1 MLLYIHVPFCRRKCR
16 YCAFYSN
23 PLARSGDE
31 MTVYLSALYAELGQ
45 WGRRLGRVPVESVF
59 FGGGT
64 PSLLDPDQL
73 EGVLDCAGRTFEVL
87 PGAEISMEANP
98 DSLHTAEKASGFL
111 AAGVNRISL
120 GVQSLHDGMLETLG
134 RLHRANAAREA
145 FRAIR
150 EAGCANLSLDLMWG
164 LPGQTLEQWLEDARA
179 AIALGPE
186 HISAYGLTL
195 EPGTPLAESC
205 GDAELPSEDV
215 QCAMYLEGIRLLEEA
230 GLHHYE
236 VSNFARDGFRCRHNL
251 GYWEGR
257 DYLGVGP
264 AATSTI
270 GGERWT
276 NPEGEGWLEQVREG
290 RRCPEREPLD
300 RATRA
305 LELMM
310 LRLRTVD
317 GLPLDAYESL
327 AGRSFLGDHGAFAHR
342 LCAEG
347 LARMENGVFRLTDEG
362 MLVSNSILGELFE
375 EEPKSAE

>member
-1 MLLYIHVPFCRRKCR
+1 
-16 YCAFYSN
+16 
-23 PLARSGDE
+23 
-31 MTVYLSALYAELGQ
+31 
-45 WGRRLGRVPVESVF
+45 
-59 FGGGT
+59 
-64 PSLLDPDQL
+64 
-73 EGVLDCAGRTFEVL
+73 
-87 PGAEISMEANP
+87 
-98 DSLHTAEKASGFL
+98 
-111 AAGVNRISL
+111 
-120 GVQSLHDGMLETLG
+120 
-134 RLHRANAAREA
+134 HRANAAREA

-327 AGRSFLGDHGAFAHR
+327 AGRSFLGDHGPFAHR

>member
-16 YCAFYSN
+16 YCAFYSC
-23 PLARSGDE
+23 PLTRSGNE
-31 MTVYLSALYAELGQ
+31 MAVYLSTLHAELEQ

-64 PSLLDPDQL
+64 PSLLEP
-73 EGVLDCAGRTFEVL
+73 EHVACVLDCARRAFEVL

-98 DSLHTAEKASGFL
+98 DSLHTVERADGFL
-111 AAGVNRISL
+111 AAGVNRVSL
-120 GVQSLHDGMLETLG
+120 GVQSLNDGMLETLG
-134 RLHRANAAREA
+134 RLHRADAAREA
-145 FRAIR
+145 FRSIR
-150 EAGCANLSLDLMWG
+150 DAGCGNLSLDLMWG
-164 LPGQTLEQWLEDARA
+164 LPGQTLGQWLEDVRA

-205 GDAELPSEDV
+205 GDAELPSEDE
-215 QCAMYLEGIRLLEEA
+215 QCAMYIEGIRLFETA

-251 GYWEGR
+251 GYWTGQ
-257 DYLGVGP
+257 DYLGIGP

-276 NPEGEGWLEQVREG
+276 NPEWEGWLEQIRG
-290 RRCPEREPLD
+290 GLRCQECETLD
-300 RATRA
+300 RTTQA

-327 AGRSFLGDHGAFAHR
+327 AGRSFLADHGPFARR
-342 LCAEG
+342 LCAGG

-362 MLVSNSILGELFE
+362 MLVSNSILGEFFE
-375 EEPKSAE
+375 EEPEGMA

>member
-1 MLLYIHVPFCRRKCR
+1 M
-16 YCAFYSN
+16 A
-23 PLARSGDE
+23 
-31 MTVYLSALYAELGQ
+31 VYLSALYAELGQ

-215 QCAMYLEGIRLLEEA
+215 QCAMYLEGIRLFEEA

-236 VSNFARDGFRCRHNL
+236 LSNFARDGFRCRHNL

-327 AGRSFLGDHGAFAHR
+327 AGRSFLVITGRSPTVSVLRGWPAWRTGCFGLRMKGCLFPTVSSVNFLKRNPKARNEHFIEEKRNVPYNYRRGDSHAPP
-342 LCAEG
+342 
-347 LARMENGVFRLTDEG
+347 LAGQG
-362 MLVSNSILGELFE
+362 
-375 EEPKSAE
+375 

>member
-1 MLLYIHVPFCRRKCR
+1 MLLYVHVPFCRRKCR
-16 YCAFYSN
+16 YCAFYSCQ
-23 PLARSGDE
+23 LTRSGNE
-31 MTVYLSALYAELGQ
+31 TAVYLSTLHAELEQ

-64 PSLLDPDQL
+64 PSLLEPDQVA
-73 EGVLDCAGRTFEVL
+73 GVLDCARRIFAIS

-98 DSLHTAEKASGFL
+98 DSLHTVEKADGFL
-111 AAGVNRISL
+111 AAGVNRVSL
-120 GVQSLHDGMLETLG
+120 GVQSFNDGMLETLG
-134 RLHRANAAREA
+134 RLHRADAAREA
-145 FRAIR
+145 FRAVR
-150 EAGCANLSLDLMWG
+150 DAGCANLSLDLMWG
-164 LPGQTLEQWLEDARA
+164 LPGQTLEQWREDVRA

-186 HISAYGLTL
+186 HVSAYGLTL
-195 EPGTPLAESC
+195 EPGTPLADSC
-205 GDAELPSEDV
+205 GDADLPLEDV
-215 QCAMYLEGIRLLEEA
+215 QCAMYLEGIRLFGEA
-230 GLHHYE
+230 GRHHYE
-236 VSNFARDGFRCRHNL
+236 VSNFAKDGFQCRHNL

-276 NPEGEGWLEQVREG
+276 NPEWEGWLKQIRDG
-290 RRCPEREPLD
+290 LRCPEREALD

-327 AGRSFLGDHGAFAHR
+327 SGRSFTADHGPFARR
-342 LCAEG
+342 LCVEG

-375 EEPKSAE
+375 EEPEDRA

>member
-1 MLLYIHVPFCRRKCR
+1 MLLYVHVPFCRRKCR
-16 YCAFYSN
+16 YCAFYSS
-23 PLARSGDE
+23 PLSRSGHE
-31 MTVYLSALYAELGQ
+31 MAVYLSALHAELEQ

-64 PSLLDPDQL
+64 PSLLEPDQVA
-73 EGVLDCAGRTFEVL
+73 GVLDCARRMFEIP

-98 DSLHTAEKASGFL
+98 DSLHTAEKAGGFL

-120 GVQSLHDGMLETLG
+120 GVQSLNDGMLETLG
-134 RLHRANAAREA
+134 RLHRADAARGA

-150 EAGCANLSLDLMWG
+150 DAGCANLSLDLMWG
-164 LPGQTLEQWLEDARA
+164 LPGQTLEQWREDVHA

-186 HISAYGLTL
+186 HVSAYGLML

-205 GDAELPSEDV
+205 GEADLPPEDV
-215 QCAMYLEGIRLLEEA
+215 QCAMYLEGIRLFGEA

-257 DYLGVGP
+257 EYLGVGP
-264 AATSTI
+264 AAASTL
-270 GGERWT
+270 GGERWA
-276 NPEGEGWLEQVREG
+276 NPEGEAWLEQVREG
-290 RRCPEREPLD
+290 RRCPDREPLD

-327 AGRSFLGDHGAFAHR
+327 AGRPFMADHGPFVRR
-342 LCAEG
+342 LCAGG
-347 LARMENGVFRLTDEG
+347 LARMEDGVFRLTDEG
-362 MLVSNSILGELFE
+362 MLVSNSILSELFE
-375 EEPKSAE
+375 EEPEGME

>member
-1 MLLYIHVPFCRRKCR
+1 M
-16 YCAFYSN
+16 A
-23 PLARSGDE
+23 
-31 MTVYLSALYAELGQ
+31 VYLSALYAELGQ

-73 EGVLDCAGRTFEVL
+73 EGVLDCVGRTFEVL

-164 LPGQTLEQWLEDARA
+164 LQGQTL
-179 AIALGPE
+179 G
-186 HISAYGLTL
+186 
-195 EPGTPLAESC
+195 PGTPLAESC

-215 QCAMYLEGIRLLEEA
+215 QCAMYLEGIRLFEEA

-276 NPEGEGWLEQVREG
+276 NPEGEGWLEQGREG

>member
-1 MLLYIHVPFCRRKCR
+1 M
-16 YCAFYSN
+16 A
-23 PLARSGDE
+23 
-31 MTVYLSALYAELGQ
+31 VYLSTLYVELGQ

-73 EGVLDCAGRTFEVL
+73 EGVLDCVGRTFEVL

-215 QCAMYLEGIRLLEEA
+215 QCAMYLEGIRLFEEA

-327 AGRSFLGDHGAFAHR
+327 AGRSFLGDHGPFAHR

-362 MLVSNSILGELFE
+362 MLVSKSILGELFE